1 MPSVYFDHAAA
12 APLLPEAR
20 EAMLPFLSDEF
31 GNPASLHRFGDK
43 PRAAIEAARAQVA
56 ALINSRP
63 DDIVF
68 TASASESNNL
78 AIKGF
83 VMSRLPALG
92 HEPKSPERDSPR
104 PAEAGRNQRQSLR
117 FRPHIVVSAIEHVS
131 VIEPARSLK
140 KLGFDV
146 TEVPVDSEGVIHPDK
161 LEAAIKPETILVS
174 VMHANYEVGTVQNIK
189 ELAAIAHKHKV
200 PFHSDGTAAVG
211 RIPVDV
217 ADLGVDSYAFPA
229 MSVYGPKGAAALYL
243 KRGTRIPSL
252 IEGGFQEKNR
262 RAGTEDIAA
271 IAGFGAAAEITK
283 ARLPEWSATMEKLA
297 QRIFNELPRR
307 LEHIIFTGPVP
318 LGTRTE
324 PPRQPGHDPKS
335 PADFG
340 HVPLSRANRIP
351 GQVSVVVEFVEGEA
365 MLLFLDD
372 EGIAAASGS
381 SCSAKT
387 LKASHVLL
395 AMGLPHTKAQS
406 SLVLTMGKDSTDAD
420 VTHFLDKLPPIAER
434 LRQMSPLYAK
444 FKKGEDPYAVKPGD
458 ECEDEHEP
466 VQE

>member
-1 MPSVYFDHAAA
+1 MHSVYFDHAAA

-20 EAMLPFLSDEF
+20 EAMLAFLSEEF
-31 GNPASLHRFGDK
+31 GNPASLHRLGDK

-83 VMSRLPALG
+83 ALSRKDKG
-92 HEPKSPERDSPR
+92 
-104 PAEAGRNQRQSLR
+104 N
-117 FRPHIVVSAIEHVS
+117 HIVVSAIEHVS
-131 VIEPARSLK
+131 VLEPAKSLK

-146 TEVPVDSEGVIHPDK
+146 TEVPVDSEGVVHPDK
-161 LEAAIKPETILVS
+161 LEAAIRPETILVS

-211 RIPVDV
+211 RIAVDV

-262 RAGTEDIAA
+262 RAGTEDVAA
-271 IAGFGAAAEITK
+271 IAGFGAAAAVTK
-283 ARLPEWSATMEKLA
+283 AKLPEWSAMMTKLA
-297 QRIFNELPRR
+297 QRIFEELPGK
-307 LEHIIFTGPVP
+307 LEHIIFTG
-318 LGTRTE
+318 
-324 PPRQPGHDPKS
+324 S
-335 PADFG
+335 MS
-340 HVPLSRANRIP
+340 SRVP

-395 AMGLPHTKAQS
+395 AMGLLHTKAQS
-406 SLVLTMGKDSTDAD
+406 SLVLTLGKDSTDAD
-420 VTHFLDKLPPIAER
+420 VTHFLDKLPPIAQR

-444 FKKGEDPYAVKPGD
+444 FMKGEDPYAMKPGD
-458 ECEDEHEP
+458 SCEEHEP
-466 VQE
+466 SEE